1 MAKNL
6 MTSDALVDR
15 LLAVLANDVLAL
27 TEKGVKQGNKIF
39 GAAILLK
46 ADLALVCAGTNE
58 EVKNP
63 LFHGEVSCL
72 NRFWALPRASRP
84 EPRQCLFLSS
94 HEPCPLCLSA
104 ITWSG
109 FDNFYYLFN
118 YEDSRD
124 EFAIPHDLNILKEVF
139 GCEAGGYAAVN
150 AYWQS
155 HYLPD
160 LVAQGSATKKSD
172 WLKTLAGLKQRYAE
186 LSDRY
191 QQHKDQQPIPLA

>member
-1 MAKNL
+1 
-6 MTSDALVDR
+6 MTSDALLDR
-15 LLAVLANDVLAL
+15 LLAVLANDVLPL
-27 TEKGVKQGNKIF
+27 TERGVDQGNKIF
-39 GAAILLK
+39 GAAILDK

-72 NRFWALPRASRP
+72 NRYWALPRSSRP

-109 FDNFYYLFN
+109 FDNFYYLFS

-139 GCEAGGYAAVN
+139 GCEAGTYAAIN

-155 HYLPD
+155 HYLVD
-160 LVAQGSATKKSD
+160 LIQHGAAAEQPRRMEELAA
-172 WLKTLAGLKQRYAE
+172 LKRRYAD